1 MTEHLK
7 PELEDY
13 LSTAELVRVLDNF
26 YKEPLNRYIP
36 IASAIL
42 IVNMTAQGQ
51 PASVVD
57 EYARRS
63 KDWINGLMLEL
74 QNEDQYKMMR
84 DKQKSKKKG

>member
-1 MTEHLK
+1 M
-7 PELEDY
+7 
-13 LSTAELVRVLDNF
+13 
-26 YKEPLNRYIP
+26 
-36 IASAIL
+36 
-42 IVNMTAQGQ
+42 NMTAQGQ